1 MSFLNNNLTGK
12 PSLVK
17 PAAILIATLLVIGG
31 VYTYFSNKSEDKPAV
46 AQETGDPI
54 MDAQVKS
61 SGIDSDKSVENV
73 ADVEEVVA
81 KWIEANPEAIIKSVS
96 SMQQKQMEA
105 RMKDAQKNISLKK
118 DELLSKK
125 SPQYAPSGYDVT
137 VVEFFDYNCG
147 YCKKAQATVEEL
159 LKEDKKVRII
169 YKEFP
174 ILGQP
179 SLEMSQVAIA
189 VNMVDP
195 SSYKKFHDTLMK
207 SGEKGKQGALNA
219 AKAAG
224 INMSKLEATL
234 QKDKAKIDE
243 TIQGNLALG
252 SSVGISGTPGFVIGE
267 ELLPGALELA
277 ALKEKVAAARK

>member
-17 PAAILIATLLVIGG
+17 PAAILIAVLLVVGG
-31 VYTYFSNKSEDKPAV
+31 VYTYFSNKHEDKPAS
-46 AQETGDPI
+46 AKTGDPI

-61 SGIDSDKSVENV
+61 SGIDSDQKVKDV
-73 ADVEEVVA
+73 ADVEEVIQ

-96 SMQQKQMEA
+96 NMQQKQMEA
-105 RMKDAQKNISLKK
+105 RIKDAQKNIATKK
-118 DELLSKK
+118 DELFSKK
-125 SPQYAPSGYDVT
+125 SPQYAPSGYNVT
-137 VVEFFDYNCG
+137 IVEFFDYNCG

-179 SLEMSQVAIA
+179 SLEMAQVATA

-207 SGEKGKQGALNA
+207 SSERGKQGALNA
-219 AKAAG
+219 AKSAG
-224 INMSKLEATL
+224 INMSKLENAL
-234 QKDKAKIDE
+234 KNDKGKIDE
-243 TIQGNLALG
+243 IIQENIALG
-252 SSVGISGTPGFVIGE
+252 SSVGISGTPGFIIGE

-277 ALKEKVAAARK
+277 AFKEKIAAARK